1 MVEYVQLD
9 ISVLSVPQLLK
20 SVLLVLI
27 RMHMAIKL
35 RQSAILVLTVTTV
48 QQLVAS
54 MPLCSLL
61 RVLLELGVVQAL
73 QLVI

>member
-1 MVEYVQLD
+1 MVEYVLLD
-9 ISVLSVPQLLK
+9 ISAQSVLQFLK

-27 RMHMAIKL
+27 RMLMVIKL

-48 QQLVAS
+48 RPLVVS